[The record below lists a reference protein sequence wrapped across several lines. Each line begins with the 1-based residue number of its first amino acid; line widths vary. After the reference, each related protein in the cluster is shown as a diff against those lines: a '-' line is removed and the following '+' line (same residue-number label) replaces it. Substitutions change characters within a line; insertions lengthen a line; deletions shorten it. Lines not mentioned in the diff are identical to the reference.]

1 MSQSESSNSFNNSQI
16 LDIDDKFDDDEDII
30 INEEQQK
37 EKIENKVDFKNQS
50 PKAMPFVIFEDGKF
64 IIPEQAKKLLS
75 QKATESIGIIS
86 LVGKYRTGKSFL
98 LNRVIL
104 NRQQNSGFDVGP
116 TFKPCT
122 KGIWIWSEPL
132 IITNNH
138 SPKPFPCFLID
149 TEGLGAYDEEVNH
162 DSKIFL
168 IAVLISSL
176 FIFNSFG
183 AIDEN
188 AINTLS
194 FVLNLSKTIKIK
206 SVNKEDNEEELAE
219 YFPTLLWLLRDF
231 SLKLEDKNGNVITE
245 KQYLENALENISGSS
260 DVVEEKNRVRNLI
273 RTYFPEKDC
282 YVMVRPVE
290 KESDLQNLQN
300 IPDYGL
306 RKEFV
311 EQAKIFRNK
320 VMKKTKPK
328 TFRKKLLNGSMLV
341 ELVQSILDSING
353 GSIPVI
359 ENSWKYVLQNE
370 CMKNSKDMINKFVN
384 EINKYRQENKNKPD
398 FFKNVK
404 KYTKKLQ
411 QNYIN
416 EFIKNSMLDEDNKK
430 EFVEKLENKLNNEL
444 VKFEKENE
452 KFFESKFNEELNK
465 LTNDFISN
473 FSNGKDLYS
482 KNYYQF
488 FSDFESFKEKANS
501 LTPDFPHKTDILFD
515 KILLIV
521 KKFIDEEIN
530 KIKNI
535 SEKEINSIKN
545 ENEKLIEKIK
555 DLNTELNLNKE
566 KNSNNI
572 SRLNNDIINEKIKH
586 KNIEEK
592 MNNLLNSKKLDQEN
606 YFKQI
611 EQLKNNYEIRIK
623 DLLMAK
629 TQLETDLKFNNE
641 ELIVLKMNNDK
652 ISSLNEQKLLYLDK
666 EINNWKEKYNSLI
679 KDTKNKEEKLIK
691 EISILKD
698 HNKKLQS
705 ENNKKDNIN
714 TEQFN
719 TNINNLMNYF
729 KENLKAQ
736 NEENKNMLEKMMKE
750 KRKHSENDSELFKN
764 YNELITKH
772 SELKIN
778 LNSKDNK
785 IKSLEEQISSLNFY
799 KDICSHAKTFQCNNC
814 EKLYTYDNFK
824 EHYNKCNELPN
835 SKNNNKMNGDNYLKN
850 NNGIEENKFIFNPEK
865 LKIKI
870 LKGRLKN
877 DELGKPYLEYIID
890 INYNTQNW
898 RISKR
903 FNQFANLYKTIKSL
917 FKGVIHMPASSNIF
931 VNFGGNFNGSF
942 HENKIQQLEKFIKD
956 LAEIDVVSSSK
967 VFKKFLEFD
976 QNFDEENDMMLLN
989 LNQQQIQQQNRNI
1002 NNDIFN
1008 NKQFDADI
1016 YDNSIG
1022 YNNRYNFISNN
1033 YNNFNNEDI
1042 LKFNDLSENKNN
1054 NNFEEYD
1061 D

>member
-1 MSQSESSNSFNNSQI
+1 MAESENSNSFNNSQI

-30 INEEQQK
+30 NNEGQQK
-37 EKIENKVDFKNQS
+37 SKEIKQVEINQKS
-50 PKAMPFVIFEDGKF
+50 PKAIPFVIFENGKF
-64 IIPEQAKKLLS
+64 IIPEQASKLLS
-75 QKATESIGIIS
+75 QKTNENIGIIS

-104 NRQQNSGFDVGP
+104 NRQQSSGFDVGP

-168 IAVLISSL
+168 IAILISSL

-183 AIDEN
+183 AIDEM
-188 AINTLS
+188 AINSLS

-206 SVNKEDNEEELAE
+206 SINKEDNEEELAE

-245 KQYLENALENISGSS
+245 KQYLEHALESISGSS
-260 DVVEEKNRVRNLI
+260 DIVEEKNRVRNLI
-273 RTYFPEKDC
+273 KTYFQEKDC
-282 YVMVRPVE
+282 FVMVRPVE

-300 IPDYGL
+300 LPDYQL

-320 VMKKTKPK
+320 VMKKIKPK
-328 TFRKKLLNGSMLV
+328 TFRKKLLSGAMLV

-353 GSIPVI
+353 GSIPII

-370 CMKNSKDMINKFVN
+370 CIKNSKETINKFLK
-384 EINKYRQENKNKPD
+384 EINKFRQENKHKKD
-398 FFKNVK
+398 FFKNVR
-404 KYTKKLQ
+404 KYTRKLA

-416 EFIKNSMLDEDNKK
+416 DFVKNNMLDEDNKK

-444 VKFEKENE
+444 IKFEKENE
-452 KFFESKFNEELNK
+452 KYIEEKFNEELNK
-465 LTNDFISN
+465 LANNFIIN
-473 FSNGKDLYS
+473 FSNDSDLYT

-488 FSDFESFKEKANS
+488 FSDFESFKEKANL

-515 KILLIV
+515 KIILIT
-521 KKFIDEEIN
+521 KKFIDEEMS
-530 KIKNI
+530 KIKNKA
-535 SEKEINSIKN
+535 EKEINNLKN
-545 ENEKLIEKIK
+545 ENTNLNQKIK
-555 DLNTELNLNKE
+555 DLNNELNLNKE
-566 KNSNNI
+566 KNSNNV
-572 SRLNNDIINEKIKH
+572 SKLNNDIINERLKH

-592 MNNLLNSKKLDQEN
+592 MNNLINSKKTDQEN
-606 YFKQI
+606 YLKQI
-611 EQLKNNYEIRIK
+611 EQLKNNYVIQIK

-629 TQLETDLKFNNE
+629 TQLETDLKFYNE

-652 ISSLNEQKLLYLDK
+652 ISSLNNQKLVYLDK
-666 EINNWKEKYNSLI
+666 EINNWKEKYNTLN
-679 KDTKNKEEKLIK
+679 KDLKAKEDFFNK
-691 EISILKD
+691 EISILKEQ
-698 HNKKLQS
+698 NKKLQN
-705 ENNKKDNIN
+705 EKNKKENIN

-736 NEENKNMLEKMMKE
+736 NEENKSMFEKMMNQKQ
-750 KRKHSENDSELFKN
+750 KNTENNNELFKN
-764 YNELITKH
+764 YNELIKKH
-772 SELKIN
+772 SDLKIE
-778 LNSKDNK
+778 LNNK
-785 IKSLEEQISSLNFY
+785 ENAIKNLEEQISSLNIY
-799 KDICSHAKTFQCNNC
+799 KETCLNSKSFQCNYC
-814 EKLYTYDNFK
+814 EKFYVLDNFK
-824 EHYNKCNELPN
+824 EHFNKCKEAPN
-835 SKNNNKMNGDNYLKN
+835 IINNNKIIIDNNMYINKN
-850 NNGIEENKFIFNPEK
+850 NATEENKFIFNPEK

-870 LKGRLKN
+870 LKEILKN

-898 RISKR
+898 RINKR
-903 FNQFANLYKTIKSL
+903 FNQFAQLYKTIKNL
-917 FKGVIHMPASSNIF
+917 FKGIIQMPLSSNIF

-942 HENKIQQLEKFIKD
+942 HKNKKQQLERFIKD
-956 LAEIDVVSSSK
+956 LSEIETVNSSK
-967 VFKKFLEFD
+967 IFRKFLEFD
-976 QNFDEENDMMLLN
+976 QNFDEENDMM
-989 LNQQQIQQQNRNI
+989 I
-1002 NNDIFN
+1002 NMNKKMKYHNFIDNDIFN
-1008 NKQFDADI
+1008 NNKFQADI
-1016 YDNSIG
+1016 SDSSNG

-1033 YNNFNNEDI
+1033 YNNFINDDI
-1042 LKFNDLSENKNN
+1042 LKFNDLSENKNI
-1054 NNFEEYD
+1054 NNFEDYEE
-1061 D
+1061 

>member
-1 MSQSESSNSFNNSQI
+1 MTESESSNSFNNSQI
-16 LDIDDKFDDDEDII
+16 LDIDDKFDDDEDIMA
-30 INEEQQK
+30 NEEQPKIK
-37 EKIENKVDFKNQS
+37 ENNKYDTKIKT
-50 PKAMPFVIFEDGKF
+50 PKAMPLVVFEDGKF

-75 QKATESIGIIS
+75 QKTNENIGIIS

-132 IITNNH
+132 IISNTH
-138 SPKPFPCFLID
+138 CSSPFPCFLID
-149 TEGLGAYDEEVNH
+149 TEGLGAYDEEINH

-183 AIDEN
+183 AIDEV
-188 AINTLS
+188 AINSLS

-206 SVNKEDNEEELAE
+206 SINKEDNEEELAE

-231 SLKLEDKNGNVITE
+231 SLKLEDKDGNVITE
-245 KQYLENALENISGSS
+245 KQYLENALENISGTS

-273 RTYFPEKDC
+273 KTYFPEKDC
-282 YVMVRPVE
+282 FVMVRPVE

-300 IPDYGL
+300 LPDYRL
-306 RKEFV
+306 RKEFL

-320 VMKKTKPK
+320 VMKKIKPK
-328 TFRKKLLNGSMLV
+328 TFRKKVLSGYMLV

-370 CMKNSKDMINKFVN
+370 CIKNSKEMINKFVQ
-384 EINKYRQENKNKPD
+384 EINKYRQENKNKKD

-404 KYTKKLQ
+404 KYTKKLS
-411 QNYIN
+411 QNYIA
-416 EFIKNSMLDEDNKK
+416 EFVKNSMLDEDNKK
-430 EFVEKLENKLNNEL
+430 EFVEKLENKINNEL
-444 VKFEKENE
+444 NKFDKENE
-452 KFFESKFNEELNK
+452 KLLEDLFNQEINK

-473 FSNGKDLYS
+473 LGNDLYN

-488 FSDFESFKEKANS
+488 FTDFESFKEKANS
-501 LTPDFPHKTDILFD
+501 LTPDFPHKSDILFD
-515 KILLIV
+515 KILLII
-521 KKFIDEEIN
+521 KKFIDEEMN
-530 KIKNI
+530 QIKNKA
-535 SEKEINSIKN
+535 EKEINNLKTENDKLNQKINDLKN
-545 ENEKLIEKIK
+545 E
-555 DLNTELNLNKE
+555 LNVNKE
-566 KNSNNI
+566 KNTNNI
-572 SRLNNDIINEKIKH
+572 SKLNNDIINERLKH

-592 MNNLLNSKKLDQEN
+592 MNNLLNSKKIDQEN

-611 EQLKNNYEIRIK
+611 EQLKNNYEIKIK

-652 ISSLNEQKLLYLDK
+652 MNSLNNQKLIYLDK

-679 KDTKNKEEKLIK
+679 KDSKNKEENLNN
-691 EISILKD
+691 EISSLKEQI
-698 HNKKLQS
+698 KKLQ
-705 ENNKKDNIN
+705 NDKNKKENLN

-719 TNINNLMNYF
+719 ININNLMNYF

-736 NEENKNMLEKMMKE
+736 NEENKSMFEKMMKE
-750 KRKHSENDSELFKN
+750 KQKNTENDNELFKN
-764 YNELITKH
+764 YNELIEKH
-772 SELKIN
+772 SELKIEYN
-778 LNSKDNK
+778 IKDNK
-785 IKSLEEQISSLNFY
+785 IKNLEEEISSLNNY
-799 KDICSHAKTFQCNNC
+799 KDICLTAKAFQCNQC
-814 EKLYTYDNFK
+814 DKLYGYDTFK
-824 EHYNKCNELPN
+824 DHYNKCNEIPINNIKNKN
-835 SKNNNKMNGDNYLKN
+835 SKDINLNLKNENNKNSYV
-850 NNGIEENKFIFNPEK
+850 INPEK

-870 LKGRLKN
+870 LKGTLKN
-877 DELGKPYLEYIID
+877 DELDKPYLEYIID

-898 RISKR
+898 RINKR

-917 FKGVIHMPASSNIF
+917 FKGVIHMPSSSNIF

-942 HENKIQQLEKFIKD
+942 HENKIQQLERFIKD
-956 LAEIDVVSSSK
+956 LSEIEVVSSSK

-976 QNFDEENDMMLLN
+976 QNFDEENDLLLLN
-989 LNQQQIQQQNRNI
+989 LNQQKINPQNI
-1002 NNDIFN
+1002 IIDNDIFN
-1008 NKQFDADI
+1008 NKQFLEDI
-1016 YDNSIG
+1016 SDNSNG

-1033 YNNFNNEDI
+1033 YNNFMNDDI
-1042 LKFNDLSENKNN
+1042 LKFNDLSENNKNN
-1054 NNFEEYD
+1054 NNNYEDYD

>member
-1 MSQSESSNSFNNSQI
+1 MAETESSNSFNNSQI
-16 LDIDDKFDDDEDII
+16 LDIDDKFDDDEEII
-30 INEEQQK
+30 VNEDQPK
-37 EKIENKVDFKNQS
+37 EKTENKIDLKSQT
-50 PKAMPFVIFEDGKF
+50 PKALPFVIFEDGKF
-64 IIPEQAKKLLS
+64 IIPEQARKLLS
-75 QKATESIGIIS
+75 QKAQENIGIIS

-138 SPKPFPCFLID
+138 CPKPFPCFLID

-183 AIDEN
+183 AIDET

-245 KQYLENALENISGSS
+245 KQYLEHALENISGSS

-273 RTYFPEKDC
+273 KTYFPEKDC

-300 IPDYGL
+300 LPDYQL

-328 TFRKKLLNGSMLV
+328 TFRKKVLNGSMLV

-370 CMKNSKDMINKFVN
+370 CMKNSKEMINKFVN
-384 EINKYRQENKNKPD
+384 EINKYRQDNKNKPD

-444 VKFEKENE
+444 IKFEKENE
-452 KFFESKFNEELNK
+452 KFFESKFNEEINK
-465 LTNDFISN
+465 LTNIFISN
-473 FSNGKDLYS
+473 FSNGKDLYT

-488 FSDFESFKEKANS
+488 FSDFESFKETANA

-521 KKFIDEEIN
+521 KKFIDEEVT
-530 KIKNI
+530 KIKNKA
-535 SEKEINSIKN
+535 EKEINDIKS
-545 ENEKLIEKIK
+545 ENEKLNEKIK
-555 DLNTELNLNKE
+555 NLNAELNINKE
-566 KNSNNI
+566 KNTNNI
-572 SRLNNDIINEKIKH
+572 TRLNNDIMNEKLKH

-606 YFKQI
+606 YLKQI
-611 EQLKNNYEIRIK
+611 EQLKNNYEIKIK

-652 ISSLNEQKLLYLDK
+652 MSSLNEQKLIYLDK
-666 EINNWKEKYNSLI
+666 EINNWKEKYNTQI
-679 KDTKNKEEKLIK
+679 KESKNKEEKLIK
-691 EISILKD
+691 EISTLKD
-698 HNKKLQS
+698 HNKKLQN
-705 ENNKKDNIN
+705 EKNKKDNIN

-719 TNINNLMNYF
+719 ININNLMNYF

-736 NEENKNMLEKMMKE
+736 NEENKSMLEKMMKE
-750 KRKHSENDSELFKN
+750 KQKNSENDSELFKN
-764 YNELITKH
+764 YNELIKNN
-772 SELKIN
+772 SELKIDIN
-778 LNSKDNK
+778 TKDNT
-785 IKSLEEQISSLNFY
+785 IKNLEEQISSLNIY

-814 EKLYTYDNFK
+814 DKLYIYDNFK
-824 EHYNKCNELPN
+824 EHYNKCNEVPN
-835 SKNNNKMNGDNYLKN
+835 NKKNNKINGDKN
-850 NNGIEENKFIFNPEK
+850 NGMEENKFVINPEK

-917 FKGVIHMPASSNIF
+917 FKGVIHMPVSSNIF

-956 LAEIDVVSSSK
+956 LAEINVVNSSK
-967 VFKKFLEFD
+967 IFKKFLEFD
-976 QNFDEENDMMLLN
+976 QNFDEENDMMLFN
-989 LNQQQIQQQNRNI
+989 INQQQIQMQQQNRNI

-1008 NKQFDADI
+1008 NKQLDGDI
-1016 YDNSIG
+1016 YDSSIG
-1022 YNNRYNFISNN
+1022 YNNRYNYLNN
-1033 YNNFNNEDI
+1033 YNNSNNDDI
-1042 LKFNDLSENKNN
+1042 LKFNDLSDNKNN
-1054 NNFEEYD
+1054 NNFDEYD